1 MKELPS
7 SRKIIAIITASISV
21 VIGLLYLLLIFF
33 LDARGPM
40 LPPPPE
46 ALGEVVVVAFDDFPL
61 TAQLPFEE
69 IF

>member
-46 ALGEVVVVAFDDFPL
+46 AFGAVGVVVASDEFL
-61 TAQLPFEE
+61 SAVLQLF
-69 IF
+69 